1 MWVGEAERTISI
13 FVRLAGLWLQVKV
26 KHIAALTKDHR
37 KAAVSTTYSAMKPP
51 TSSPRRNTM
60 PLSHIQ
66 ATLMLISLS

>member
-1 MWVGEAERTISI
+1 MCGALV
-13 FVRLAGLWLQVKV
+13 
-26 KHIAALTKDHR
+26 HIRAQRPRVSGGGIEMRDCLL
-37 KAAVSTTYSAMKPP
+37 VSTTSSAMKPP